1 MNNTKKIAKI
11 LLVLSLF
18 VFISAGCGKKK
29 TETPNPV
36 KTVNPNQT
44 IYTYQGEEGKT
55 ALQLLMAKYPE
66 QVAIKAF
73 PGGELVESINGKKA
87 ENNKT
92 YWAFYVNGKFSN
104 VGAGQYQTKSSDV
117 IEWRLEQINP
127 NL

>member
-1 MNNTKKIAKI
+1 MNNTKRIAKF

-18 VFISAGCGKKK
+18 VFVAAGCGKKNSGSSNSNQA
-29 TETPNPV
+29 TNQ
-36 KTVNPNQT
+36 NQT
-44 IYTYQGEEGKT
+44 IYTYEGQDGKT

-66 QVAIKAF
+66 QVVIKAF
-73 PGGELVESINGKKA
+73 PAGELVESINGKKA

-92 YWAFYVNGKFSN
+92 YWAFYVNGKYSN